1 MTPERDTY
9 DANVELSRLSP
20 SGGTPRLSPSGGT
33 PPSFPLGEAPVSQ
46 IAPETPATETSVTE
60 AAPPQRDI
68 DRELQILA
76 ERDAAE
82 RKRLRQT
89 LVGAALFHAVLLLV
103 TFPSL
108 VAEPKGRP
116 RKVSEVY
123 VVQQVRFKPPAPQQR
138 EIPKRKVKKI
148 PIPDPT
154 PDEPEP
160 LEIEDLTV
168 PEVDLPPTD
177 AAVFGIPDAPAEGSG
192 VVRGD
197 VLQVGD
203 GVTAPEKLFAP
214 QPRYSE
220 DARKGRIQGV
230 VILQAIV
237 DAMGNVS
244 KIEVLKGLPLGLTES
259 AIETVQEWQ
268 YKPATMNGQPVAVY
282 LNLLINFSLQ

>member
-1 MTPERDTY
+1 MTPQRDTH
-9 DANVELSRLSP
+9 DANVDMPISE
-20 SGGTPRLSPSGGT
+20 
-33 PPSFPLGEAPVSQ
+33 
-46 IAPETPATETSVTE
+46 IASDTETRLE
-60 AAPPQRDI
+60 NDGPPHRDI
-68 DRELQILA
+68 DRELEVLA

-82 RKRLRQT
+82 RRRLRQT
-89 LVGAALFHAVLLLV
+89 LIGAALFHAVLLIV
-103 TFPSL
+103 TFPQL
-108 VAEPKGRP
+108 VAEPEERP

-123 VVQQVRFKPPAPQQR
+123 VIQQLRFKPPARQQKQV
-138 EIPKRKVKKI
+138 PKRKARKI

-154 PDEPEP
+154 PDDPEP
-160 LEIEDLTV
+160 LEIEELPL

-177 AAVFGIPDAPAEGSG
+177 VTVFGIPDAPSEGSG
-192 VVRGD
+192 IRRGD

-203 GVTAPEKLFAP
+203 GVTAPEKIYSP

-220 DARKGRIQGV
+220 DARKGRVQGV

-259 AIETVQEWQ
+259 AIETVQGWR
-268 YKPATMNGQPVAVY
+268 YKPATLDGQPVSVY